1 MDKYSKILIIENG
14 DYILTKIREKGYSN
28 SSNITSRILRDEI
41 STIDYISQFT
51 PDVIIIDNLNEE
63 VIKWV
68 GMARDIVD
76 ARLIEAY
83 LVDELL

>member
-1 MDKYSKILIIENG
+1 MDKYFKILIIEKG
-14 DYILTKIREKGYSN
+14 DNILTKIREKGYSN

>member
-14 DYILTKIREKGYSN
+14 DHILTKIREKGYSN

-41 STIDYISQFT
+41 STIDYISLFT

>member
-14 DYILTKIREKGYSN
+14 DNILTKIREKGYSN

-68 GMARDIVD
+68 GMARDIAD